1 MSKFRKEIKTNF
13 TVVHNDFIDDKR
25 LNNDAIGLLL
35 KMLKLPDNWNF
46 SIKGLAAISKDG
58 ERKISRQLKELE
70 ENGYLVR
77 NRVYVEGKISDWEYI
92 ISDEPLPDDILKPVS
107 DNELSNNVNT
117 LVGLDL
123 QNVDVGNEDVQ
134 NVDVQNVD
142 DYKIKNNKIKKD
154 KLFVSQSVENSNL
167 AVESEN
173 DSQISRPDLTD
184 RKQIENQLDYG
195 RLIRDHPN
203 LSKQITAVV
212 DILSEALSDN
222 TSAVRIAKKQISK
235 PEVTDKLSKLTGRH
249 IIFVLEKLNARIRAD
264 PRNKPKNIKAY
275 VLTALYNAS
284 DEYDGS
290 LENIFGSPPAE
301 KNYSFDLAE
310 YKSLVNDFPD

>member
-35 KMLKLPDNWNF
+35 KMLKLPDDWNF

-77 NRVYVEGKISDWEYI
+77 SRVYVEGKISDWEYI
-92 ISDEPLPDDILKPVS
+92 ISDEPLPEDVLKQNLKNKP
-107 DNELSNNVNT
+107 ENNINT
-117 LVGLDL
+117 LVDLHL
-123 QNVDVGNEDVQ
+123 QNVDVGNE
-134 NVDVQNVD
+134 DVQNVD

-173 DSQISRPDLTD
+173 DSQISRPDMTD

-203 LSKQITAVV
+203 LSKQISVVV
-212 DILSEALSDN
+212 DILSEVLSDN
-222 TSAVRIAKKQISK
+222 IGTVRIAKKQIPK
-235 PEVTDKLSKLTGRH
+235 AEVTDKLSKLTGRH

-264 PRNKPKNIKAY
+264 PKNKPKNIKAY

-310 YKSLVNDFPD
+310 YKSLVNDFLD